1 VTQSSRRTPSPGGQ
15 REELFKQIAIVGMGL
30 IGGSLGMACRQ
41 KRLAKKV
48 VAVVRRPSA
57 VEEVLDHH
65 AADAVTLDIA
75 EGVSRADLVVMA
87 TPVEAIPLMT
97 RRALKSFPRRC
108 IVTDVG
114 SVKGQLVS
122 RMERLLRSV
131 CHFVGA
137 HPMAGSE
144 KSGIAVA
151 SASLFDGATCII
163 TPTRNTNPAA
173 ARKVERLWES
183 LGCRVVSLNPRQHD
197 LSIALVS
204 HLPHVAAACL
214 VNALANASRDP
225 LSTVSLAGSGFRDTT
240 RIAAGSP
247 ELWMQ
252 ICMANRDA
260 LLRSLASFAENVS
273 EFAALLQKKD
283 RKGLHAF
290 LEKAKQLKDTTA
302 CSQRRNVTDKRTTF
316 HDTTEE

>member
-1 VTQSSRRTPSPGGQ
+1 
-15 REELFKQIAIVGMGL
+15 MGL

-41 KRLAKKV
+41 RRLAKRV

-57 VEEVLDHH
+57 VHEVLDHH

-75 EGVSRADLVVMA
+75 EGVSGADLVVMA

-97 RRALKSFPRRC
+97 RRSLSAFSRRC
-108 IVTDVG
+108 IVTDVA
-114 SVKGQLVS
+114 SVKRRLVS
-122 RMERLLRSV
+122 LMERLLKSV

-151 SASLFDGATCII
+151 SASLFDGAACII
-163 TPTRNTNPAA
+163 TPTRNTNPTA

-214 VNALANASRDP
+214 VNALAHASRDP

-247 ELWMQ
+247 ELWVQ

-260 LLRSLASFAENVS
+260 LLRSLSSFAENVS
-273 EFAALLQKKD
+273 EFASL
-283 RKGLHAF
+283 
-290 LEKAKQLKDTTA
+290 LEKNDREGLRRFLQNAKEMRDRGALV
-302 CSQRRNVTDKRTTF
+302 NGKR
-316 HDTTEE
+316 